1 MMVKDPEYWYAIQT
15 YFAQEIKVGQY
26 LDACKLSYFIP
37 MCNSYRVDAAGEEKL
52 CTHPVVHNLIFLRK
66 TKEQKELQ
74 RLLDDCP
81 YAVKVYA
88 HVDNASKWYEIP
100 DRDILDLRIICDQT
114 FVEPEI
120 ITQQECD
127 LQVGR
132 MVVVKHGPL
141 RGVRGKLVRKKK
153 KYYVVKSFVGMGVM
167 VSVSRWCCAPDE

>member
-1 MMVKDPEYWYAIQT
+1 MVTEPGLWYAVQT
-15 YFAQEIKVGQY
+15 YYAQEIKVGHY
-26 LDACKLSYFIP
+26 FDACQLSFFIP
-37 MCNSYRVDAAGEEKL
+37 MCNSYRVDAAGKEKL
-52 CTHPVVHNLIFLRK
+52 YTHPAVHNLIFLRK
-66 TKEQKELQ
+66 TMEQKELQ

-88 HVDNASKWYEIP
+88 RADNASWWYEIP
-100 DRDILDLRIICDQT
+100 DRD
-114 FVEPEI
+114 

-141 RGVRGKLVRKKK
+141 RGVRGKLVRKQK

-167 VSVSRWCCAPDE
+167 VKVSRWCCAPDE